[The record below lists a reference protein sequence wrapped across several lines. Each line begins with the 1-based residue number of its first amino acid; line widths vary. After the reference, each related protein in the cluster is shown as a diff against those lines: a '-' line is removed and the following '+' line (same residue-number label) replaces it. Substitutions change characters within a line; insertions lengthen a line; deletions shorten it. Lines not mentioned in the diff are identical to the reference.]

1 MADLDNCVDD
11 GRDMHDTMIKTIGV
25 KSENILVM
33 ASKSDFENIVR
44 RVEVKVGEGKS
55 AGPKFTDAPT

>member
-1 MADLDNCVDD
+1 
-11 GRDMHDTMIKTIGV
+11 
-25 KSENILVM
+25 M